1 MDQLHS
7 DVVAESLA
15 AEGENAAAECME
27 NILRILDQQD
37 ADMATE
43 NLAAD
48 SVDDVQKS
56 LHGPSTSS
64 TLEYQQRTDEDT
76 KNAAAECMEDIL
88 RFFAAEC
95 MEDILRYFDERDAD
109 KGPKGILRMS
119 RIVTNHKKSARF
131 DMKNLTKTRIF
142 RKEWY
147 EDLEPDY
154 SHQFYGRWFRKKR
167 RLVKWDS
174 ENLVTTKLF
183 TEDSDEEDSEEE
195 DSGEFFISKAVV
207 HDAPQLETKK
217 EKFSK
222 RWFRKKPR
230 LVKWDSENLVH
241 SKKLFTEDSE
251 EEDSE
256 EEDISEAVVHDA
268 PQLET
273 KKEKFSKR
281 WFRKKPRLVKW
292 DSENLVHSKKL
303 FTEDSEEE
311 DSEEVDISEAVVQ
324 DAPRLETTEGC
335 ASDGIQTGSD
345 IISASDVMES
355 AAFGQDAALPETAA
369 AGCSSEFDQKK
380 PKKAKGKF
388 WKRSKKEKRKETK
401 KEEEESEKIEIG
413 VEENTRRQRRRRWY
427 HFLTLGCGASSAIAD

>member
-1 MDQLHS
+1 
-7 DVVAESLA
+7 
-15 AEGENAAAECME
+15 
-27 NILRILDQQD
+27 
-37 ADMATE
+37 
-43 NLAAD
+43 
-48 SVDDVQKS
+48 
-56 LHGPSTSS
+56 
-64 TLEYQQRTDEDT
+64 
-76 KNAAAECMEDIL
+76 
-88 RFFAAEC
+88 
-95 MEDILRYFDERDAD
+95 
-109 KGPKGILRMS
+109 MS

-256 EEDISEAVVHDA
+256 E
-268 PQLET
+268 
-273 KKEKFSKR
+273 
-281 WFRKKPRLVKW
+281 
-292 DSENLVHSKKL
+292 
-303 FTEDSEEE
+303 
-311 DSEEVDISEAVVQ
+311 VDISEAVVQ

-369 AGCSSEFDQKK
+369 AGCSCEFDQKK

-401 KEEEESEKIEIG
+401 KEKEESKEESEKIEIG